1 MMTEAVKKITPDE
14 DWDAQLPKPCGYRLL
29 IALPDISD
37 YYEGSTLLKTD
48 SEKHKEYIMSI
59 MGVVIDIGDAAY
71 TDKDRFPTGPW
82 CKVGDY
88 VMFRM
93 NTGTRFKVNGK
104 EFRLMNDDSIE
115 AVIPDPRGI
124 CKVQEQMMAFQK
136 VEYEFPDEKD
146 KKPEIEVEG
155 SDAVEIDLS
164 GKAAK
169 EPDPEPARTN
179 DANNDKLEI
188 EVVDDTPQADR
199 NRKASEPPADVTDEE
214 LEEYSDKVRNRIKHF
229 SKGYHDE
236 RREKEKAIR
245 ERQELESLAQRL
257 VNENKELK
265 GTVGKNQSAMLDQ
278 AKRSAEAELASAKA
292 AYKEAY
298 ESGEAEAVVEAQ
310 EKLTAAKI
318 KSDKVNNFKLPALQE
333 EETPVNV
340 LPEPAQPV
348 ADPKAKDW
356 AAANPWFGSDDEM
369 TSFAMGVHN
378 KLAKDNVVVGSD
390 DYYEKLNTRMRQVF
404 PDNFEDTT
412 EEIEVER
419 PKQANV
425 VAPATR
431 SVAPKKVKLTQTQV
445 AIAKRLGVP
454 LELYAQ
460 KVAEEMRK
468 DNG

>member
-1 MMTEAVKKITPDE
+1 
-14 DWDAQLPKPCGYRLL
+14 
-29 IALPDISD
+29 
-37 YYEGSTLLKTD
+37 
-48 SEKHKEYIMSI
+48 
-59 MGVVIDIGDAAY
+59 
-71 TDKDRFPTGPW
+71 
-82 CKVGDY
+82 
-88 VMFRM
+88 
-93 NTGTRFKVNGK
+93 
-104 EFRLMNDDSIE
+104 
-115 AVIPDPRGI
+115 
-124 CKVQEQMMAFQK
+124 MAFQK
-136 VEYEFPDEKD
+136 VEYEFPDEKS

-169 EPDPEPARTN
+169 EPDPEPARTDDTN
-179 DANNDKLEI
+179 DDKLEI
-188 EVVDDTPQADR
+188 EVVDDTPEADR
-199 NRKASEPPADVTDEE
+199 NRKASEPPADITDEE

-257 VNENKELK
+257 VDENKELK
-265 GTVGKNQSAMLDQ
+265 GTVGKNQSTMLEQ
-278 AKRSAEAELASAKA
+278 AKRSAEVELASAKV

-298 ESGEAEAVVEAQ
+298 ESGDAEAVVEAQ

-318 KSDKVNNFKLPALQE
+318 KSDRVNNFKLPALQE

-340 LPEPAQPV
+340 STEPVQQV
-348 ADPKAKDW
+348 ADPKARDW

-390 DYYEKLNTRMRQVF
+390 EYYEKLNARMRQVF
-404 PDNFEDTT
+404 PDNFEDTL
-412 EEIEVER
+412 EEVEVER
-419 PKQANV
+419 PKKQANV